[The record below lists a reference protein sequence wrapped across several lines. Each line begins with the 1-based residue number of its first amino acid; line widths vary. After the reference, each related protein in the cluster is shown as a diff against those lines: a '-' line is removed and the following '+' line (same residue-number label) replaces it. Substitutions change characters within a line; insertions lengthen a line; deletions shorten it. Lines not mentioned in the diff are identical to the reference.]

1 MIWSGFSCS
10 FNIHKQVLSIIYLWN
25 YFKANELTRILL
37 FIIIG
42 KTLLLENPIL
52 DFIRSHTKLGER
64 SVLNTM
70 KLLDEGATIPFIS
83 RYRKEM
89 TGSLDEVEVAGIS
102 DTYNV
107 VKELINRK
115 EYILD
120 TIQKQGKLNNALKT
134 QIQNT
139 WDPIIL
145 EDLYLPYKRKKTTKA
160 AQARAAGLE
169 ELAEIIFRSK
179 TQNPGQSARQ
189 FLNNTITDVDQALS
203 GARDI
208 IAENISEHKVAREI
222 ARDVFARTAQLSS
235 KLIKSKEEEAEKY
248 KNYFKFSQSLNQIPS
263 HRLLAMYRGEEE
275 KFLRVKIEIDE
286 EQLESRLTRYF
297 VSHET
302 ACTHEILLA
311 LQDSLKRL
319 IIPSI
324 SNEFRKEAKSRADD
338 DAIDVFSENLKQLLL
353 AAPLGEKAVLALDPG
368 FRTGCKIAVLDQKG
382 NFKTSKTIFP
392 HPPNPKAGEA
402 KETILKL
409 IENFSIEAIAI
420 GNGTAGRETLKW
432 LSDFVTVDIP
442 CYMVN
447 ESGASIYSASE
458 VARNEFP
465 DLDLTVRG
473 AISIGRRSMDPL
485 AELVKIDAK
494 NIGVGQYQHDVNQ
507 TKLKNKLDQV
517 VINCVNKVG
526 VNLNTASYH
535 LLSYVSGLG
544 PALAQ
549 NIIQYRDEN
558 RGISSRQELLKIPRM
573 GAKAFEQSAGFLRVR
588 DGSHPLDNTGVH
600 PESYK
605 LVERMSQSLSVRLK
619 DLIQNDSLI
628 NKIELKNFVSDKIG
642 IPTLR
647 DIIAELKKPG
657 LDPRGAA
664 TVFHFTEGV
673 NTINDLKVGNK
684 VNGIV
689 NNLTK
694 FGAFVDIGIK
704 ESGLIHISQIT
715 NRFIKDPSE
724 VLSLGQAVEAMII
737 DLDIPRK
744 RVSLSLKF

>member
-1 MIWSGFSCS
+1 ME
-10 FNIHKQVLSIIYLWN
+10 K
-25 YFKANELTRILL
+25 
-37 FIIIG
+37 
-42 KTLLLENPIL
+42 PIL
-52 DFIRSHTKLGER
+52 DFITSRTKLGER
-64 SVLNTM
+64 SITNTI

-89 TGSLDEVEVAGIS
+89 TGSLDEVAVANI
-102 DTYNV
+102 DNAYHLVRDLVT
-107 VKELINRK
+107 RK
-115 EYILD
+115 SYILN
-120 TIQKQGKLNNALKT
+120 TIQEQGKLNSSLKS

-160 AQARAAGLE
+160 AQARVAGLE

-179 TQNPGQSARQ
+179 TQNPRQSARQ
-189 FLNNTITDVDQALS
+189 FLNKTITDVDQALS

-208 IAENISEHKVAREI
+208 IAENISENKVAREI
-222 ARDVFARTAQLSS
+222 ARDVFTRTAQLSS
-235 KLIKSKEEEAEKY
+235 KLIKSKKEKAEKY
-248 KNYFKFSQSLNQIPS
+248 RNYFAFTQSLHQIPS

-275 KFLRVKIEIDE
+275 KFLRVKIGIDE
-286 EQLESRLTRYF
+286 ERLLSRLTRYF
-297 VSHET
+297 VKHKT
-302 ACTHEILLA
+302 PCTDEIILA

-324 SNEFRKEAKSRADD
+324 SNEFRKEAKAKADD
-338 DAIDVFSENLKQLLL
+338 DAIYVFSENLKQLLL
-353 AAPLGEKAVLALDPG
+353 APPLGEKTVLALDPG
-368 FRTGCKIAVLDQKG
+368 FRTGCKIVVLDRKG
-382 NFKTSKTIFP
+382 NFKSNETIFP
-392 HPPNPKAGEA
+392 HPPAQKEA
-402 KETILKL
+402 DAKYIILSL
-409 IENFSIEAIAI
+409 IKNHHVEAIAI
-420 GNGTAGRETLKW
+420 GNGTAGKESLRW
-432 LSDFVTVDIP
+432 LSTFVSADIP

-473 AISIGRRSMDPL
+473 AISIGRRLMDPL

-494 NIGVGQYQHDVNQ
+494 SIGVGQYQHDVNQ
-507 TKLKNKLDQV
+507 PKLKSKLDQV

-544 PALAQ
+544 PTLAQ
-549 NIIQYRDEN
+549 NIVHYRTEQK
-558 RGISSRQELLKIPRM
+558 GISSRHELLDIPRM
-573 GAKAFEQSAGFLRVR
+573 GAKAYEQSAGFLRVK
-588 DGSHPLDNTGVH
+588 DGPHPLDNTGVH

-605 LVERMSQSLSVRLK
+605 LVEDMSRSLGISLK
-619 DLIQNDSLI
+619 DLIKNDELI
-628 NKIELKNFVSDKIG
+628 SKIELKNFVSDKIG
-642 IPTLR
+642 IPTLE

-673 NTINDLKVGNK
+673 NTINDLSVGNT
-684 VNGIV
+684 VRGLV

-715 NRFIKDPSE
+715 DKFIKDPSE
-724 VLSLGQAVEAMII
+724 VLSLGQEVEAMII

>member
-1 MIWSGFSCS
+1 ME
-10 FNIHKQVLSIIYLWN
+10 K
-25 YFKANELTRILL
+25 
-37 FIIIG
+37 
-42 KTLLLENPIL
+42 PIL
-52 DFIRSHTKLGER
+52 DFVKSRTQLGER
-64 SVLNTM
+64 PIINTI

-89 TGSLDEVEVAGIS
+89 TGSLDEVEVANINNS
-102 DTYNV
+102 YDL

-115 EYILD
+115 SYILN
-120 TIQKQGKLNNALKT
+120 TIQEQGKLNSTLKT

-139 WDPIIL
+139 WDPVIL

-179 TQNPGQSARQ
+179 TRNLRQSAKQ
-189 FLNNTITDVDQALS
+189 FLNETITDIDQALS

-208 IAENISEHKVAREI
+208 IAENISEHNVAREI
-222 ARDVFARTAQLSS
+222 ARDVFTRTAQLSS
-235 KLIKSKEEEAEKY
+235 KLIKSTEKEAEKY
-248 KNYFKFSQSLNQIPS
+248 RNYFKFTQSLDKIPS

-286 EQLESRLTRYF
+286 ERLESRLTRYF
-297 VSHET
+297 VKHET
-302 ACTHEILLA
+302 ECTDEIILA

-324 SNEFRKEAKSRADD
+324 SNEFRKEAKAKADD

-353 AAPLGEKAVLALDPG
+353 AAPLGEKTVLALDPG
-368 FRTGCKIAVLDQKG
+368 FRTGCKIAVIDRKG
-382 NFKTSKTIFP
+382 NFKANKTIFP
-392 HPPNPKAGEA
+392 HPPNPKEGDA
-402 KETILKL
+402 KQIILKL
-409 IENFSIEAIAI
+409 LKNYDVEAIAI
-420 GNGTAGRETLKW
+420 GNGTAGKESLKW
-432 LSDFVTVDIP
+432 LTSFVSVDIP
-442 CYMVN
+442 CYLVN

-473 AISIGRRSMDPL
+473 AISIGRRLMDPL

-494 NIGVGQYQHDVNQ
+494 SIGVGQYQHDVNQ
-507 TKLKNKLDQV
+507 PKLKENLDQV

-535 LLSYVSGLG
+535 LLSYISGLG
-544 PALAQ
+544 STLAQ
-549 NIIQYRDEN
+549 NIIQYRIEN
-558 RGISSRQELLKIPRM
+558 KGILSRQELLKIPRM
-573 GAKAFEQSAGFLRVR
+573 GAKAFEQSAGFLRVK

-600 PESYK
+600 PESYT
-605 LVERMSQSLSVRLK
+605 LVEKMSQSLGVSLK
-619 DLIQNDSLI
+619 DLIQNDDFI

-642 IPTLR
+642 MPTLK

-664 TVFHFTEGV
+664 AVFHFTEGV
-673 NTINDLKVGNK
+673 NSITDLKVGNT
-684 VNGIV
+684 VNGLV

-715 NRFIKDPSE
+715 NKFIKDPSE
-724 VLSLGQAVEAMII
+724 VLSLGQEIEAMII
-737 DLDIPRK
+737 DLDIQRK